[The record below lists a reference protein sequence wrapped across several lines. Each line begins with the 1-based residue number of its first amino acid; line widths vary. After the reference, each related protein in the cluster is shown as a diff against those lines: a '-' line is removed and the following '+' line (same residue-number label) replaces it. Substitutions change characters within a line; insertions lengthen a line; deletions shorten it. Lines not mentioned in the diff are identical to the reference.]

1 MRICDLTVPELNR
14 YREMCNFL
22 DDELIYFDMKSRD
35 KSNIQIAIALNVS
48 EGQIPRI
55 GGRSMDDG
63 WSYRRGRDMRT
74 GRYIS
79 RDGGSY
85 RGYIRGAA
93 RDRMMERLEEAME
106 DAGSESEHHAIMRC
120 MEKLED

>member
-55 GGRSMDDG
+55 GGRVKEKM
-63 WSYRRGRDMRT
+63 RRIGEFPDKIVLDT
-74 GRYIS
+74 
-79 RDGGSY
+79 
-85 RGYIRGAA
+85 
-93 RDRMMERLEEAME
+93 
-106 DAGSESEHHAIMRC
+106 
-120 MEKLED
+120 